1 MYIFFKNFF
10 RDLRRQPLR
19 TILTLSGVIWGTF
32 SIVLLLAFGKGLG
45 GNNMKAMHGMGQGII
60 IIWPSRTTIPFRG
73 FNKGRQVRVTP
84 DDIQLLARNVKGIH
98 MISPEFRQNM
108 YVRYKKEEYNNT
120 IRGVNSTFEWT
131 RNTIPARGRFINDID
146 LAKKRRVCFLG
157 NTLAEALFHDKDPL
171 GKEIFIKGSPFMVVG
186 VMIEKIQTSNYSGQ
200 RDQYCVFIPHTT
212 YTAVFGEKYVNNII
226 IQPVDPARSE
236 IMIRE
241 IRNYLGNLLGFAPE
255 DQDAIFIWDFTDFE
269 QSMSMFN
276 VALDF
281 FLGMIGLFTLLV
293 GGVGVASIMMVV
305 VEERTR
311 EIGIK
316 LAVGAKRRKILFQF
330 FMEALSIIFMG
341 GLIGFSLALLVLKA
355 IPIRLIEESVGIPEI
370 DPFVGIFTVLALLL
384 IGTISGIM
392 PARRAASTNP
402 IVALKK

>member
-1 MYIFFKNFF
+1 MFTFFKNFF

-19 TILTLSGVIWGTF
+19 TFLTLSGVIWGTF
-32 SIVLLLAFGKGLG
+32 SIVLLLAFGKGVG
-45 GNNMKAMHGMGQGII
+45 KNNMKAMHGMGQGIV
-60 IIWPSRTTIPFRG
+60 IIWPSQTTVPFRG
-73 FNKGRQVRVTP
+73 FNKGRRIRITP
-84 DDIQLLARNVKGIH
+84 DDIQLLARNVRGIH

-108 YVRYKKEEYNNT
+108 YVRYRKEEYNIT
-120 IRGVNSTFEWT
+120 VRGVNTTFEWT
-131 RNTIPARGRFINDID
+131 RNTIPARGRFLNEID
-146 LAKKRRVCFLG
+146 LAQKRRACFLG
-157 NTLAEALFHDKDPL
+157 NTLADQLFHDENPL
-171 GKEIFIKGSPFMVVG
+171 GKEIFIRGSPFTVVG
-186 VMIEKIQTSNYSGQ
+186 VMIEKIQTSNYSGM

-212 YTAVFGEKYVNNII
+212 YSAVFGEKYVNNII
-226 IQPVDPARSE
+226 IQPLDPNRSG
-236 IMIRE
+236 IMIRD
-241 IRNYLGNLLGFAPE
+241 IRNYLGNLLGFAAE
-255 DQDAIFIWDFTDFE
+255 DQDALFVWDFTEFE

-276 VALDF
+276 VAMDF

-316 LAVGAKRRKILFQF
+316 LAVGAKRRRILFQF
-330 FMEALSIIFMG
+330 FIEALSIIFMG
-341 GLIGFSLALLVLKA
+341 GIIGFSLAALVLKV
-355 IPIRLIEESVGIPEI
+355 IPARLIEESVGIPKI
-370 DPFVGIFTVLALLL
+370 DPFVGIFTILALLL